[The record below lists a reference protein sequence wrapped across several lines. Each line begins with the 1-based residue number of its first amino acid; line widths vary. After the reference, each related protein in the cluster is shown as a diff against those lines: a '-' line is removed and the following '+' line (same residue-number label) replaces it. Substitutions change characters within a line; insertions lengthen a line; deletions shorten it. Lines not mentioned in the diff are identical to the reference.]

1 MGWGLAVGKGFLLK
15 KSACSTSLGF
25 VGAGFGFGFVIGF
38 GFGGVTLIGGLG
50 LGFTTGF
57 GFGCSTVGFGF
68 GLTTGGLGVGLATG
82 TGFGVT
88 FARLA
93 EGGGLET
100 N

>member
-1 MGWGLAVGKGFLLK
+1 M
-15 KSACSTSLGF
+15 
-25 VGAGFGFGFVIGF
+25 
-38 GFGGVTLIGGLG
+38 TLIGGLG

-68 GLTTGGLGVGLATG
+68 GLTAGGVGFATGAGLGEL
-82 TGFGVT
+82 

-93 EGGGLET
+93 EGGGADT